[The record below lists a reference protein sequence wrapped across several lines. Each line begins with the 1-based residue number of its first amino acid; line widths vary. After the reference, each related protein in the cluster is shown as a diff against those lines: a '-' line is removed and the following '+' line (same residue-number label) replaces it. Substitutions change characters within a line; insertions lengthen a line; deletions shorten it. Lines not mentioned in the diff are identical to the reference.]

1 MTEKT
6 NRANGAR
13 RRLVQVIV
21 PAVMAAL
28 MTTAMGAASGPAQPG
43 DEARAFEV
51 RYTVTFS
58 QEDLVFGENM
68 GCDVVRLKDGD
79 GLNEPGKPMLPAR
92 TVRIALPEGMRATVV
107 RVLET
112 EVVELVGEYRI
123 ATARA
128 PLPTSRAGLGAPP
141 VGAAAS
147 GAALSAVY
155 PEELVELTHQTDL
168 AGQAVALLRVYP
180 VQYVAAEGRLIL
192 HTSISIVLEGEDGY
206 VCGDYLPAR
215 RSPEIARAYEDMLR
229 QAVVNPGQVRLRTA
243 EKDPSPARG
252 VGDGEY
258 EYVIVTT
265 SDWVDDFQPLAE
277 WKTKKGVPT
286 AIVTRQWIYDEGGY
300 GGTNVEKIRQF
311 VIDAHDTWGAMYF
324 LLGGDESVL
333 PYHERYLLSE
343 YVPNDTHYADYD
355 NDWMCEVH
363 VGRASVVNEGMIVTF
378 IDKVLTYEKN
388 PPLTEYPQTAFF
400 FGFDMYEYGSFEGE
414 GTKTAIRN
422 LYLPAGWTYRR
433 EFDSEP
439 GTHKADVIA
448 YLNQGNN
455 LVNHIDHCGSDY
467 IGTGCV
473 VHDQGLSS
481 SDMQG
486 LYNGDRQGV
495 FYSIGCWPCA
505 FPEEP
510 CIAEAYVRKANG
522 GGVAF
527 VGNTRYGW
535 YMPYSDDGYSLGFDR
550 AFFSS
555 LFQQGH
561 WRLGVCFSDH
571 KNDYFQNDDYYR
583 YIYTELTL
591 LGDPEL
597 PIWTE
602 VPADVEVL
610 HDPTLPVGEYS
621 EFPVNVS
628 SGGSPLAGATV
639 CLWKEGDVYEIQTT
653 SGQGEATFGF
663 VPESTGEMYVTV
675 ACHNYLPYEG
685 QAEVTDGQG
694 IPGDLDGDGDV
705 DTGDLLA
712 LLADWGCAGEDC
724 AGDVDGDGDTDTGDL
739 LLLLANWG

>member
-1 MTEKT
+1 
-6 NRANGAR
+6 
-13 RRLVQVIV
+13 
-21 PAVMAAL
+21 
-28 MTTAMGAASGPAQPG
+28 
-43 DEARAFEV
+43 
-51 RYTVTFS
+51 
-58 QEDLVFGENM
+58 
-68 GCDVVRLKDGD
+68 
-79 GLNEPGKPMLPAR
+79 
-92 TVRIALPEGMRATVV
+92 
-107 RVLET
+107 
-112 EVVELVGEYRI
+112 
-123 ATARA
+123 
-128 PLPTSRAGLGAPP
+128 
-141 VGAAAS
+141 
-147 GAALSAVY
+147 
-155 PEELVELTHQTDL
+155 
-168 AGQAVALLRVYP
+168 
-180 VQYVAAEGRLIL
+180 
-192 HTSISIVLEGEDGY
+192 
-206 VCGDYLPAR
+206 
-215 RSPEIARAYEDMLR
+215 
-229 QAVVNPGQVRLRTA
+229 
-243 EKDPSPARG
+243 
-252 VGDGEY
+252 
-258 EYVIVTT
+258 
-265 SDWVDDFQPLAE
+265 VDDFQPLAE

-286 AIVTRQWIYDEGGY
+286 AIVTRQWIYNEGGY
-300 GGTNVEKIRQF
+300 SGTNVEKIRQF
-311 VIDAHDTWGAMYF
+311 VVDAHDTWGAMYF
-324 LLGGDESVL
+324 LLGGDENVL

-363 VGRASVVNEGMIVTF
+363 VGRASVVNEGMIGTF

-414 GTKTAIRN
+414 GTKTAIKN
-422 LYLPAGWTYRR
+422 LYLPGDWTFRR
-433 EFDSEP
+433 EYDSEP

-481 SDMQG
+481 ADMQG
-486 LYNGDRQGV
+486 LYNGDRQGI

-510 CIAEAYVRKANG
+510 CIAEAYVRNANG

-555 LFQQGH
+555 LFSQGH

-571 KNDYFQNDDYYR
+571 KNDYFQNDEYYR

-610 HDPTLPVGEYS
+610 HDATLPVGEYS
-621 EFPVNVS
+621 EFPVHVS

-639 CLWKEGDVYEIQTT
+639 CLWKEGDVYEVQTT
-653 SGQGEATFGF
+653 NGQGEAAFGF
-663 VPESTGEMYVTV
+663 VPETTGEMHVTV

-685 QAEVTDGQG
+685 QAEVTEGQA

-705 DTGDLLA
+705 DTSDLLA
-712 LLADWGCAGEDC
+712 LLADWGCAGENC
-724 AGDVDGDGDTDTGDL
+724 IGDVDGDGDTDTSDL